1 VITNVDKGLF
11 IHKELVESYV
21 KKLAN
26 QFQDYINVSSKLH
39 SINAHS
45 SQPTKDV
52 VEDVTTTSTN
62 VLDKLPHV
70 FGTCVNLQHGLSNW
84 IKGHPYQPIV
94 AIETLKND
102 IVAKKKQ
109 LMSPT
114 YIHDKNLNRYE
125 VVALFLHDAGEIIY
139 FKYEDSMVVNPHWFC
154 HQVMGHLINLRKP
167 KEKVELTTTI
177 HGGLITVG

>member
-1 VITNVDKGLF
+1 
-11 IHKELVESYV
+11 
-21 KKLAN
+21 
-26 QFQDYINVSSKLH
+26 
-39 SINAHS
+39 
-45 SQPTKDV
+45 
-52 VEDVTTTSTN
+52 
-62 VLDKLPHV
+62 
-70 FGTCVNLQHGLSNW
+70 
-84 IKGHPYQPIV
+84 
-94 AIETLKND
+94 
-102 IVAKKKQ
+102 VAKKKQ

-114 YIHDKNLNRYE
+114 DIHDKNLNRYE